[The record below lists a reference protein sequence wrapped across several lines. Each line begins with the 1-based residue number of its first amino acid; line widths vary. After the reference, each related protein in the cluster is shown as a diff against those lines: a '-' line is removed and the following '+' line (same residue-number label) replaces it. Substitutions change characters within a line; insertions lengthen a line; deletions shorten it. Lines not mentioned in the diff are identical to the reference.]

1 MLYDSTFL
9 IHLAGQRGRASLVAA
24 RRFLDSKQDTPIYT
38 SRVAWAE
45 FAEGCETEE
54 SVARLLAPFS
64 IIEVNEQIAWTAS
77 RISRDLA
84 WRGLPIGDNDVWI
97 AATALAY
104 RLPLVSRNARHFDR
118 VPGLE
123 IEEY

>member
-9 IHLAGQRGRASLVAA
+9 IHLSGQRGRNPQEAA
-24 RRFLDSKQDTPIYT
+24 RAFLRAHPDSPVYT

-45 FAEGCETEE
+45 FAEGCDTAEE
-54 SVARLLAPFS
+54 VVRHMEPFTV
-64 IIEVNEQIAWTAS
+64 IEIGELVAWTAS
-77 RISRDLA
+77 RLSRDLDR
-84 WRGLPIGDNDVWI
+84 RGLPIGDNDVWI

-118 VPGLE
+118 VPGLD
-123 IEEY
+123 IAEY

>member
-9 IHLAGQRGRASLVAA
+9 IHLAGQRGRASQLAA
-24 RRFLDSKQDTPIYT
+24 RRFLNSWPDAPVYT

-45 FAEGCETEE
+45 FAEGCDTED

-77 RISRDLA
+77 RISRELD
-84 WRGLPIGDNDVWI
+84 RCDLPIGDNDIWI
-97 AATALAY
+97 SATALAY
-104 RLPLVSRNARHFDR
+104 RLPLVSRNAKHFER
-118 VPGLE
+118 VPGLMTE
-123 IEEY
+123 KY